1 MGSME
6 LNATAEDESR
16 AGLTGFFSGGESSTA
31 CHQRELPSVT
41 TYKHVDGSL
50 MTVLLCD
57 VYHSLGCLLAA
68 RVGIDLGLSGL
79 DPGRRVDRVISSPGS
94 LIDQRVQPISAS
106 CIGGIPT
113 NRRVTPGEPTRL
125 SGFFSC

>member
-79 DPGRRVDRVISSPGS
+79 DPGRRVDTVTASPGS
-94 LIDQRVQPISAS
+94 LIDQRVQPIPVLCVDGLLANAQ
-106 CIGGIPT
+106 GIA
-113 NRRVTPGEPTRL
+113 G
-125 SGFFSC
+125 